1 MSGNELSEQEIFE
14 RVRESFIAS
23 AKMTDEDIEAAMAL
37 NRALHTHTC
46 EDLFRVL
53 R

>member
-1 MSGNELSEQEIFE
+1 MTEELSEQEKFE
-14 RVRESFIAS
+14 KIRESFIAS
-23 AKMTDEDIEAAMAL
+23 SKLDDEAIDAMIEL

-46 EDLFRVL
+46 EEWFRVL

>member
-1 MSGNELSEQEIFE
+1 MTELSKEEIFE
-14 RVRESFIAS
+14 RARASFIAS
-23 AKMTDEDIEAAMAL
+23 AKMTDEDIEVALAL

-46 EDLFRVL
+46 EELFRVI

>member
-1 MSGNELSEQEIFE
+1 MTELSEKEKFE
-14 RVRESFIAS
+14 RIRESFIAS
-23 AKMTDEDIEAAMAL
+23 AKLDDEAIEAALAL

-46 EDLFRVL
+46 EEWFRVL